1 MAKKNRAQHID
12 THTHGRNFPIQ
23 QGGYGLANLGW
34 EGGGGGRGDG
44 RGRAVKSRY
53 FFEILNSSEKFFRQ
67 ICC

>member
-34 EGGGGGRGDG
+34 EGGGGRGDG
-44 RGRAVKSRY
+44 RGAVKWNI
-53 FFEILNSSEKFFRQ
+53 FL
-67 ICC
+67 